1 MVDKETMSRC
11 LVAAKVKTLLV
22 KQHLVLV
29 FLIPG
34 IFSTAG
40 ALVVITV

>member
-1 MVDKETMSRC
+1 MMVDKETISRC

-34 IFSTAG
+34 IFFF
-40 ALVVITV
+40 